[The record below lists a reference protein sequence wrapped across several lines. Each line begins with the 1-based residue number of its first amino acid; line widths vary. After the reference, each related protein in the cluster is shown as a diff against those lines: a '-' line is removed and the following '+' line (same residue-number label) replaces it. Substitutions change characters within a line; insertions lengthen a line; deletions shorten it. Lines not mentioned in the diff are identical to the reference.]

1 MRARLLVSTAAL
13 ILLGVGSASAS
24 VCFDPIQSGA
34 NPSCVGGTESMVF
47 LQSAS
52 DVNLV
57 LGNVGS
63 QTGTPIVNLTSTDTV
78 DASNG
83 FATIKPSM
91 ASGAS
96 SFFNLD
102 VTIPGQ
108 TFTDLDFSAQ
118 LTSGDITITAL
129 DGSTVEGTNVLTGL
143 KSNADLDFLVVSTT
157 PLTEVDL
164 TSVGGLEE
172 YKQLTMSGVTGVA
185 VTPLPGA
192 LPMLAGGLGFLGL
205 LGWRKRKTTTSVLG

>member
-1 MRARLLVSTAAL
+1 MRKVILATIATAAL
-13 ILLGVGSASAS
+13 GLVTPAAAS
-24 VCFDPIQSGA
+24 VCFNPNASGA
-34 NPSCVGGTESMVF
+34 NPSCVGGTEDMVF
-47 LQSAS
+47 LESAS
-52 DVNLV
+52 NVTTVIGNL
-57 LGNVGS
+57 GS
-63 QTGTPIVNLTSTDTV
+63 QTGTPLVNLTSTDTV

-96 SFFNLD
+96 SFFNLN
-102 VTIPGQ
+102 VTVPGQ

-129 DGSTVEGTNVLTGL
+129 DGSTVEGSVALTGL

-157 PLTEVDL
+157 PITEVDL

-172 YKQLTMSGVTGVA
+172 YKQLTMSGVSGVA

-192 LPMLAGGLGFLGL
+192 LPMFVGGLICLLVTQRRRKASASL
-205 LGWRKRKTTTSVLG
+205 LG